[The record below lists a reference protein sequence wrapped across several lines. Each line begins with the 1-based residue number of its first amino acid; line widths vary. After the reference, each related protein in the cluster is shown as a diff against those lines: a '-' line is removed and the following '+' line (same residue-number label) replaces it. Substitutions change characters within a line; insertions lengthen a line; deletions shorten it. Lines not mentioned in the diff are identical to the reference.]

1 LTLRDNEI
9 EFLKSRNIDI
19 DYENLDEFDYFLHY
33 MYARIIEIS
42 EDGGDGTY
50 GPEAVAKAKQLKS
63 ASVRPLKLVKR
74 KLWSMLK
81 DAGHN
86 L

>member
-1 LTLRDNEI
+1 MTIRDNEI

-19 DYENLDEFDYFLHY
+19 DYENLDEFEYFLHY
-33 MYARIIEIS
+33 MYARIDEIS

-50 GPEAVAKAKQLKS
+50 GPEAVAKAKQLKR
-63 ASVRPLKLVKR
+63 ASVQPLKLVNR
-74 KLWSMLK
+74 KLLAILK

>member
-1 LTLRDNEI
+1 MTLRDNEI

>member
-63 ASVRPLKLVKR
+63 ASVRPLKLVNR
-74 KLWSMLK
+74 KLLGILK

>member
-1 LTLRDNEI
+1 MNLRENEI

-63 ASVRPLKLVKR
+63 ASVRPLKLVNR
-74 KLWSMLK
+74 KLLGILK